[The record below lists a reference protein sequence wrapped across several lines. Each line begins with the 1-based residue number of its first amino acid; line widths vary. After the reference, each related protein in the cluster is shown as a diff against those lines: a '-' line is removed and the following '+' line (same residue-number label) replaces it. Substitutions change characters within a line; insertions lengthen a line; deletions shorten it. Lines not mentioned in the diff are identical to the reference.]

1 MTVVGWENRT
11 EVSRDVIVDAGRDE
25 VGIVALHYDAAKL
38 VGLRKMSPIFRIE
51 LRCNEGSSHQGHL
64 TSESHHRYCGA
75 DLLSGDL
82 RFWRGGK
89 FRRLVKPVGES
100 EIHCLQW
107 LLPQDHVRRLFGNH
121 VHGGGGVG

>member
-38 VGLRKMSPIFRIE
+38 VGLREMSPIFRVE
-51 LRCNEGSSHQGHL
+51 LRCNEGSSLRGH
-64 TSESHHRYCGA
+64 SHFRTA
-75 DLLSGDL
+75 ALNLLSGDL
-82 RFWRGGK
+82 RFWRRNK
-89 FRRLVKPVGES
+89 FRRLVTPVGGS

-121 VHGGGGVG
+121 VHGGGGVS